1 VRLTSGRVFDL
12 VLAITIIFAAVAVAW
27 LILTA

>member
-12 VLAITIIFAAVAVAW
+12 VLTITVILAAVAAAW
-27 LILTA
+27 LILTG